1 MHLQTNTMREVEEED
16 EFGEKLVYVP
26 GDDSDSDEE
35 SFLRAT
41 DSGGAGAEEPEKR
54 ETDSGEAGAGS
65 EEPEKREAS
74 DDSDTDSSATKSETG
89 ARAATTHK
97 PNKSNIEKL
106 LTALREND
114 VRRAVYLVNIC

>member
-26 GDDSDSDEE
+26 GDDSDSDDE

-41 DSGGAGAEEPEKR
+41 DSG
-54 ETDSGEAGAGS
+54 EAGAGA